1 MGRMNHMEPMQLQ
14 PRKRRLTA
22 AEKRL
27 LSARARQLR
36 TRAAAGPRR
45 ILLLSGA
52 VVGLLWMLTLLASD
66 AAWWAITVFWVVV
79 GSAFTFWMW
88 RDAQRDAVHIRA
100 QAQQLESAKTRDEAE
115 VFDFTARAY
124 AEFEE
129 VEDEGACY
137 AFDLD
142 GDAVAFVVGQEFYP
156 AARFPSL
163 DFSLVYPLDEAG
175 HSVDMLIEKRG
186 PTATPARVIPGA
198 VKSKLE
204 IPEHLAV
211 VRGGLERIEEALPRV
226 G

>member
-1 MGRMNHMEPMQLQ
+1 MQL
-14 PRKRRLTA
+14 PSRKRRLSA

-27 LSARARQLR
+27 LSAKARQLR
-36 TRAAAGPRR
+36 TRSAGPRR

-52 VVGLLWMLTLLASD
+52 VIGLLWLLTLLASD

-79 GSAFTFWMW
+79 GSAFAFWMW
-88 RDAQRDAVHIRA
+88 RDAQGDAVHIRA
-100 QAQQLESAKTRDEAE
+100 MAQQLQSAMRRDEAE
-115 VFDFTARAY
+115 VFDFTSRAY

-137 AFDLD
+137 AFDLGED
-142 GDAVAFVVGQEFYP
+142 VVAFVVGQQFYG

-163 DFSLVYPLDEAG
+163 DFSLVYPLDESG

-186 PTATPARVIPGA
+186 PTATPVRIIPGT

-204 IPEHLAV
+204 MPEHLGV
-211 VRGGLERIEEALPRV
+211 VRAGLERIEDALPRV